1 MSFAERLD
9 PEIAAII
16 DLLPRF
22 DLTDIPSARAQRAA
36 LAQTTLATA
45 VRRDDVIAEDRVVGD
60 HGARMRLYRR
70 RAATPDLPAPALVW
84 VHGGGHVLGA
94 IDQDDPLMETV
105 AATMG
110 CVCLSVDWRQA
121 PEHPYPAA
129 LDDAWA
135 VLRHAFNEAAAL
147 GIDPRRIAIGGASS
161 GGGVAAALALRARDA
176 GGPQPCFQWLVYPML
191 DDRGITKSSRTITDS
206 RIWNDDCNRRGWA
219 AYLGELSGG
228 DAVPAYAAP
237 ARATDLS
244 GLPPAFIG
252 TGDLDLFVDENI
264 AYAQALLDGDV
275 PVELHV
281 YPGAVHGFDLFAP
294 DATVSR
300 RFRADRDGALAR
312 ALNA

>member
-1 MSFAERLD
+1 MTFDERLD
-9 PEIAAII
+9 PEVAAVI

-22 DLTDIPSARAQRAA
+22 DLADIPGARAKRAE
-36 LAQTTLATA
+36 LARMTLSDV
-45 VRRDDVIAEDRVVGD
+45 VRRDDVVVEDRVVGD
-60 HGARMRLYRR
+60 HGTRARLYRPR
-70 RAATPDLPAPALVW
+70 GAQGGLLPALVW
-84 VHGGGHVLGA
+84 IHGGGHVLGA
-94 IDQDDPLMETV
+94 IDQDDPLLEAI
-105 AATMG
+105 AANLG
-110 CVCLSVDWRQA
+110 CLCLSVDWRAA

-135 VLRHAFNEAAAL
+135 VLRFAFDEAGPL

-191 DDRGITKSSRTITDS
+191 DDRGITRSSRTITDP

-219 AYLGELSGG
+219 AYLGALSGS
-228 DAVPAYAAP
+228 DDVPAHAAP
-237 ARATDLS
+237 ARATDLA

-264 AYAQALLDGDV
+264 AYAQALLDAQV
-275 PVELHV
+275 PCELHV
-281 YPGAVHGFDLFAP
+281 YPGAVHGFDIFAP
-294 DATVSR
+294 DAAISR

-312 ALNA
+312 AFNL